1 LKSAGIES
9 IFELAVSVPLDLL
22 EYCTEQ
28 VAVDL
33 VMRVRKALTNSGTF
47 GKDFSTAEDLLD
59 QRRKIKGQ
67 RYRNDLD
74 FLGYGH
80 NWRGNSSHGELSMGP
95 PKIPSDGRNYVTR
108 NPMGP
113 ACWICCMY

>member
-22 EYCTEQ
+22 EYCPEQ

-33 VMRVRKALTNSGTF
+33 VMRVRKALTDSGTF

-74 FLGYGH
+74 SWVMVIIGAVIHPMANY
-80 NWRGNSSHGELSMGP
+80 SMGP
-95 PKIPSDGRNYVTR
+95 PQDLIR
-108 NPMGP
+108 
-113 ACWICCMY
+113 W